1 MDEIFDKYYDKLYY
15 WSLKK
20 TDNKEDAEDLVNNIF
35 VAIFE
40 YFNKNIN
47 ITKLENLIWKIA
59 HNIWSTRANQY
70 INEKNNID
78 YDDTVEVCCME
89 NTLDKI
95 VYREI
100 VDNIEHIG
108 LTEKEVISFRLYYLY
123 DLSLKE
129 ISEKLKTSEN
139 NIKYYLYNSRK
150 KIKERYCE

>member
-1 MDEIFDKYYDKLYY
+1 
-15 WSLKK
+15 
-20 TDNKEDAEDLVNNIF
+20 
-35 VAIFE
+35 
-40 YFNKNIN
+40 
-47 ITKLENLIWKIA
+47 
-59 HNIWSTRANQY
+59 
-70 INEKNNID
+70 
-78 YDDTVEVCCME
+78 ME

-139 NIKYYLYNSRK
+139 NIKYYFTY
-150 KIKERYCE
+150 